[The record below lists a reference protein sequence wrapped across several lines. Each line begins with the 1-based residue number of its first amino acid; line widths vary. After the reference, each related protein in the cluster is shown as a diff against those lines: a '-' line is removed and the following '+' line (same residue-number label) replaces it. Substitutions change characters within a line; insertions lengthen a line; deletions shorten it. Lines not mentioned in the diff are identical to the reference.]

1 MASGVE
7 RHQFLQHVCHLAG
20 TNHHETSRIITN
32 QHESSRIII
41 TNHRHESSA
50 RVIIT
55 NHHESSS
62 RVIITSH
69 HHESSSRV
77 IITSHHHESSS
88 RVIITS
94 HHHESSSSIIT
105 IIIIIITS
113 HHHHHH
119 DHEWLHE
126 CFLLLFYNALPYYLL
141 CFIALQHM
149 VYIIAALQ
157 CANLLLNAHN
167 AFFCSILCQI
177 TIMNSC
183 TSPESTWHY
192 PR

>member
-1 MASGVE
+1 MKHHESS
-7 RHQFLQHVCHLAG
+7 RIN
-20 TNHHETSRIITN
+20 TNHHESSSRIIVTNHQHESSSRIITN
-32 QHESSRIII
+32 H
-41 TNHRHESSA
+41 
-50 RVIIT
+50 
-55 NHHESSS
+55 HHESSS

-94 HHHESSSSIIT
+94 HHHESSSSSSSRIT
-105 IIIIIITS
+105 IIIITS